1 LAIRHRGDDLADR
14 VREVD
19 QIAKALADTSV
30 RLHVYGDRRLGK
42 TAVVG
47 AAAAVARRAGTPV
60 IVVDLAKVTSVEG
73 AAKAILD
80 GLTKELGQRWKAM
93 ATSLV
98 ARFKTSRVQM
108 GAQPDAAGGIPTITF
123 SIVPGDE
130 AVKAPGAVLVETLDA
145 VEMEMKARK
154 QTIGLA
160 LDEFQRLTQWEPQLD
175 WLLKGVFD
183 AHRHVACAL
192 AGSQRSLIDSMID
205 SKKNGGLYKMVD
217 VLFVLTVPVA
227 AAL

>member
-1 LAIRHRGDDLADR
+1 
-14 VREVD
+14 
-19 QIAKALADTSV
+19 
-30 RLHVYGDRRLGK
+30 
-42 TAVVG
+42 VVG
-47 AAAAVARRAGTPV
+47 AVATVARKAGTPV

-123 SIVPGDE
+123 SIVPGDD

-160 LDEFQRLTQWEPQLD
+160 LDEFQRLTQWEPQL
-175 WLLKGVFD
+175 G
-183 AHRHVACAL
+183 
-192 AGSQRSLIDSMID
+192 
-205 SKKNGGLYKMVD
+205 
-217 VLFVLTVPVA
+217 A
-227 AAL
+227 AAE